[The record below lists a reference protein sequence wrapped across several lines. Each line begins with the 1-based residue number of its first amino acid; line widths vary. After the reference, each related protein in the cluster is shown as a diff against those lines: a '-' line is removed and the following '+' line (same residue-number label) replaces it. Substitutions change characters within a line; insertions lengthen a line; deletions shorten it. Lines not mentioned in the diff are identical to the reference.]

1 MVIMW
6 SFSFIIVDIGIE
18 FITPLTLALY
28 RFIVASIAFLAID
41 IFRVFKKRNSNDSIF
56 KKSDGKVYIKKN
68 ILLLLFASLSGVSL
82 FFLNQYLAIQII
94 GPSLP
99 ALFVC
104 LLAPIIISIFAL
116 IFFNEKLTKLKIL
129 GIIIATFGSF
139 LLITGGDISNIL
151 PNSPNFI
158 GYVLA
163 LLTPILWAI
172 YSTISKHLIKN
183 SSSIKINKYV
193 SYLGLLELFIF
204 VIISNEFSVLLLN
217 FTNVIVF
224 LCALYLGLGS
234 YVIGYYI
241 WQNSQTKIN
250 SLKVASFLYIEPFLT
265 LTFSFLLARS
275 ELILLGNIIGGVIV
289 LLAVFIINFDK
300 TRKKILE
307 PNIAISS

>member
-1 MVIMW
+1 MIIMW

-18 FITPLTLALY
+18 YITPLTLALY
-28 RFIVASIAFLAID
+28 RFIIASLAFVVID
-41 IFRVFKKRNSNDSIF
+41 IFQVIKNRKYDDSPI
-56 KKSDGKVYIKKN
+56 KKSDRIFSVRKTL
-68 ILLLLFASLSGVSL
+68 LLLLFASLSGVSL
-82 FFLNQYLAIQII
+82 FFLSQYLAIQLL

-104 LLAPIIISIFAL
+104 LLAPVIISILAL
-116 IFFNEKLTKLKIL
+116 IFFNEKLTKLKTL

-139 LLITGGDISNIL
+139 LLITGGNISKIL

-163 LLTPILWAI
+163 LVTPLLWAI
-172 YSTISKHLIKN
+172 YSTISKQLIKK
-183 SSSIKINKYV
+183 SSSIKINKYI

-204 VIISNEFSVLLLN
+204 VIISNEFGIFLLN

-241 WQNSQTKIN
+241 WQYSQTKLN

-265 LTFSFLLARS
+265 LIFSFLLARN
-275 ELILLGNIIGGVIV
+275 ELIVLGNIVGGIIV
-289 LLAVFIINFDK
+289 LLAVFIINYDK
-300 TRKKILE
+300 TRKKELD
-307 PNIAISS
+307 PNKSVSS

>member
-1 MVIMW
+1 MLKIYGSLTFMIIMW

-18 FITPLTLALY
+18 YITPLTLALY
-28 RFIVASIAFLAID
+28 RFIIASMAFVVID
-41 IFRVFKKRNSNDSIF
+41 IFQGFKNRKADESPIN
-56 KKSDGKVYIKKN
+56 KSDRIVSIRKTF
-68 ILLLLFASLSGVSL
+68 LLLLFASLSGVSL
-82 FFLNQYLAIQII
+82 FFFSQYLAIQLI

-104 LLAPIIISIFAL
+104 LLAPIIISFFAL
-116 IFFNEKLTKLKIL
+116 IFFDEKLTKLKIL

-183 SSSIKINKYV
+183 SSSIKINKYI

-204 VIISNEFSVLLLN
+204 VIISNEFGVFLLH

-241 WQNSQTKIN
+241 WQYSQTKLN

-265 LTFSFLLARS
+265 LIFSLLLARN
-275 ELILLGNIIGGVIV
+275 ELIVIGNIVGGIIV
-289 LLAVFIINFDK
+289 LLAVFIINYDK
-300 TRKKILE
+300 TKK
-307 PNIAISS
+307 